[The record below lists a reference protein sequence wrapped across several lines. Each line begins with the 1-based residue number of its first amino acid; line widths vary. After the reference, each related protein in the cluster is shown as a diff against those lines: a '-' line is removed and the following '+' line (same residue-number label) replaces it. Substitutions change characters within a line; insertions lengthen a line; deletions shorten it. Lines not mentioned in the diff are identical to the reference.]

1 MRHNIIT
8 LATHDDTLARRW
20 QAACDDAPTLR
31 VVSSAEISRAE
42 NIVIIDAALPDLPK
56 LNSTAWPPLAKRL
69 RLVFASSQP
78 NDAEGL
84 AAIAAGFAGYCHA
97 YCAVE
102 QLRQILAV
110 VASGELWVGRSLVA
124 RLVRAV
130 HTTQPNIAADWAQSL
145 TEREQEVA
153 QRVALAE
160 SNAEIATALGITER
174 TVKSHLSGIF
184 DKLGVADRLQLTLK
198 VHGIR

>member
-1 MRHNIIT
+1 MRHNTIT

-20 QAACDDAPTLR
+20 QEACDGAPIIR
-31 VVSSAEISRAE
+31 VVSSAEISQAE
-42 NIVIIDAALPDLPK
+42 NIAVIDAALPGLPK
-56 LNSTAWPPLAKRL
+56 LDSAAWPAVAKRL
-69 RLVFASSQP
+69 RLVFASSHP

-84 AAIAAGFAGYCHA
+84 AAIQAGFVGYCHA

-102 QLRQILAV
+102 QLRQILTV

-130 HTTQPNIAADWAQSL
+130 HTKQPNIAGDWAQSL

-153 QRVALAE
+153 QRAALAE
-160 SNAEIATALGITER
+160 SNAEIAAALGITER